1 LLSSLSSGHAS
12 GPPETGARKDKAMTQ
27 FRTRAAMIGAAAALV
42 LGTGST
48 AAYATLASGPVDA
61 SGVIHGC
68 WTNAAINGTH
78 VFVLQDAGTTC
89 PKGTTAIS
97 WNQQGPPGPAGPVGL
112 TGPRGPAGPTG
123 PKGDAGAQGPTG
135 LTGATGSAGPPGPA
149 GADGSTVLNGTG
161 APAASVGHDGDFYLD
176 TAADVLYG
184 PKAGGT
190 WPATGTS
197 LAGTPGAT
205 GPVGPA
211 GPQGPAGPPGLAGP
225 QGPAGADGNTI
236 LNGTGAPDNTAGHDG
251 DFYLDTAADVLYGP
265 KAGGTWPATG
275 TSLAGPRGPA
285 GPAGLSTAGPG
296 GLDITRV
303 VHTDPNAGP
312 GVIVSAVCT
321 RSHPYL
327 VAGGASLPQGANAL
341 YESAPVNAVL
351 AGNAAAGDQVINITG
366 DAEAFAAG
374 MPVSIDNGASQET
387 GVVGLGPGNPNSTG
401 TQGAPTGSGIELDS
415 PLSNAHPAG
424 TVITGQGWE
433 AQTIGNSTAL
443 TVWALCAK

>member
-1 LLSSLSSGHAS
+1 
-12 GPPETGARKDKAMTQ
+12 
-27 FRTRAAMIGAAAALV
+27 
-42 LGTGST
+42 
-48 AAYATLASGPVDA
+48 
-61 SGVIHGC
+61 
-68 WTNAAINGTH
+68 
-78 VFVLQDAGTTC
+78 
-89 PKGTTAIS
+89 
-97 WNQQGPPGPAGPVGL
+97 
-112 TGPRGPAGPTG
+112 
-123 PKGDAGAQGPTG
+123 
-135 LTGATGSAGPPGPA
+135 
-149 GADGSTVLNGTG
+149 VLNGTG

-197 LAGTPGAT
+197 LAG
-205 GPVGPA
+205 
-211 GPQGPAGPPGLAGP
+211 PP
-225 QGPAGADGNTI
+225 
-236 LNGTGAPDNTAGHDG
+236 
-251 DFYLDTAADVLYGP
+251 
-265 KAGGTWPATG
+265 
-275 TSLAGPRGPA
+275 GPA